1 MIARKLTGN
10 AAVDAIATMAV
21 TGNVIPAT
29 WYKTITT
36 SSGKADL
43 VAINIL
49 SDVLYWYRP
58 REVRDEYTGDVIAY
72 QKRFASDYLQRNYEQ
87 LSEHFGISKRQA
99 KDAVVRLEELGAV
112 KRIFRNV
119 ECGAG
124 MMGNVMFIAIDPKR
138 IAELTYPEQSA
149 CPDPMAKKRH
159 SYDGEDPDSGTPMSE
174 FRHRYGEN
182 SPDIYKDY
190 SETTERLSSDHP
202 TNQPENLS
210 CDKGDGGPAETSD
223 QFESA
228 WEKVPRS
235 KASQCAKEKA
245 WRVWGETL
253 GCEGVDE
260 DFLAKTYRRYV
271 IQQENA
277 GTEQRFIATL
287 STWLKPNRP
296 VAGLSLESAIAKRR
310 SERARI
316 ERQRA
321 EREAEARRQQEE
333 ERINRL
339 EAEWR
344 DSDPVAREL
353 WAKAWDFSS
362 LSRREAQTRLS
373 LTGTNCPSKLAAVV
387 RLRRKQPANWSFIFH
402 CPMYW
407 APENSVFYRV
417 QTVLLCPGAGSAHCL
432 PIALRPPD
440 PSPHDGFPSPHDGFQ
455 HRHEAHRYPSQH
467 HRA

>member
-1 MIARKLTGN
+1 MIPRKMTGN

-72 QKRFASDYLQRNYEQ
+72 QKRFASDYLQRSYEQ

-119 ECGAG
+119 ECGSG

-138 IAELTYPEQSA
+138 IAELTYPEQNP

-159 SYDGEDPDSGTPMSE
+159 SYDGENIAAGTPMTE
-174 FRHRYGEN
+174 FRHRYDEN

-190 SETTERLSSDHP
+190 SETTKRLSSDQP
-202 TNQPENLS
+202 TSQPGKLS
-210 CDKGDGGPAETSD
+210 CDKEDGGPAETSD
-223 QFESA
+223 EFESA

-245 WRVWGETL
+245 WRVWSDTL

-260 DFLAKTYRRYV
+260 DFLAKAYRRYV

-287 STWLKPNRP
+287 STWLKPNKP

-321 EREAEARRQQEE
+321 EREAEARRRQEE

-339 EAEWR
+339 ETEWR
-344 DSDPVAREL
+344 DSDPAAREL
-353 WAKAWDFSS
+353 WAKAWDFSGGFD
-362 LSRREAQTRLS
+362 RLGDAMS
-373 LTGTNCPSKLAAVV
+373 
-387 RLRRKQPANWSFIFH
+387 
-402 CPMYW
+402 
-407 APENSVFYRV
+407 EYRAYRDEKFK
-417 QTVLLCPGAGSAHCL
+417 PG
-432 PIALRPPD
+432 
-440 PSPHDGFPSPHDGFQ
+440 
-455 HRHEAHRYPSQH
+455 
-467 HRA
+467 

>member
-1 MIARKLTGN
+1 MIPRKMTGN

-72 QKRFASDYLQRNYEQ
+72 QKRFASDYLQRSYEQ

-119 ECGAG
+119 ECRAG

-138 IAELTYPEQSA
+138 IAELTYPEQNP

-159 SYDGEDPDSGTPMSE
+159 SYDGENIAVGTPMAE
-174 FRHRYGEN
+174 FRHRYGEK
-182 SPDIYKDY
+182 SPDKYKDY
-190 SETTERLSSDHP
+190 SETTDRLSSDQP
-202 TNQPENLS
+202 TSQPGKLS
-210 CDKGDGGPAETSD
+210 CDKEDGGLAETSD
-223 QFESA
+223 EFESA

-245 WRVWGETL
+245 WKVWSDTL
-253 GCEGVDE
+253 GCEGIDE
-260 DFLAKTYRRYV
+260 DFLAKAYRRYV

-287 STWLKPNRP
+287 STWLKPGKP
-296 VAGLSLESAIAKRR
+296 IAGRSLQTALD
-310 SERARI
+310 ERAAAR
-316 ERQRA
+316 ERA
-321 EREAEARRQQEE
+321 EKAEATRRAESEQRSKDEA
-333 ERINRL
+333 RARR

-344 DSDPVAREL
+344 ESDPEAMRL
-353 WAKAWDFSS
+353 YNRAWDFKNGFEGIGAAMAEYTAY
-362 LSRREAQTRLS
+362 RDAQMK
-373 LTGTNCPSKLAAVV
+373 P
-387 RLRRKQPANWSFIFH
+387 
-402 CPMYW
+402 
-407 APENSVFYRV
+407 
-417 QTVLLCPGAGSAHCL
+417 
-432 PIALRPPD
+432 
-440 PSPHDGFPSPHDGFQ
+440 
-455 HRHEAHRYPSQH
+455 
-467 HRA
+467 

>member
-10 AAVDAIATMAV
+10 AAIDAIATMAV

-138 IAELTYPEQSA
+138 IAELTYPEQST
-149 CPDPMAKKRH
+149 CPDPMTKKRH

-174 FRHRYGEN
+174 FRHRCGEI
-182 SPDIYKDY
+182 PTDIYKDY
-190 SETTERLSSDHP
+190 SETTRRSSSDHP
-202 TNQPENLS
+202 TSQPENLS
-210 CDKGDGGPAETSD
+210 CDKGDGGLTETSES
-223 QFESA
+223 FERA
-228 WEKVPRS
+228 WEKVPSS

-245 WRVWGETL
+245 WRVWQESLL
-253 GCEGVDE
+253 GDDVDE
-260 DFLAKTYRRYV
+260 DFLAGSYRRYV
-271 IQQENA
+271 IQQEQA
-277 GTEQRFIATL
+277 GTEARFIATL

-296 VAGLSLESAIAKRR
+296 ITGLSLDTALENRR
-310 SERARI
+310 
-316 ERQRA
+316 RQRTRA
-321 EREAEARRQQEE
+321 ERQAAERRAEERRRMEE
-333 ERINRL
+333 ERIQAL
-339 EAEWR
+339 EIAWR
-344 DSDPVAREL
+344 DSDPEAQRL
-353 WAKAWDFSS
+353 WSLAWD
-362 LSRREAQTRLS
+362 
-373 LTGTNCPSKLAAVV
+373 
-387 RLRRKQPANWSFIFH
+387 
-402 CPMYW
+402 Y
-407 APENSVFYRV
+407 
-417 QTVLLCPGAGSAHCL
+417 GAGFDRMGDAM
-432 PIALRPPD
+432 
-440 PSPHDGFPSPHDGFQ
+440 GK
-455 HRHEAHRYPSQH
+455 Y
-467 HRA
+467 RAYRDEKFKPG

>member
-1 MIARKLTGN
+1 MIPRKLTGN
-10 AAVDAIATMAV
+10 AAVDAIATTAV
-21 TGNVIPAT
+21 TGNVTPAT

-36 SSGKADL
+36 PSGKADL

-72 QKRFASDYLQRNYEQ
+72 QKHFASDYLQRNYEQ

-124 MMGNVMFIAIDPKR
+124 MMGNVMFIAIEPKR
-138 IAELTYPEQSA
+138 IAELTYPEQST
-149 CPDPMAKKRH
+149 CPDPMTKKRH
-159 SYDGEDPDSGTPMSE
+159 SYDGDGIAEDTPMTE
-174 FRHRYGEN
+174 FRHRYDDN

-210 CDKGDGGPAETSD
+210 CDKGDGGLVETSD
-223 QFESA
+223 EFESA

-277 GTEQRFIATL
+277 V
-287 STWLKPNRP
+287 SVKD
-296 VAGLSLESAIAKRR
+296 SA
-310 SERARI
+310 S
-316 ERQRA
+316 
-321 EREAEARRQQEE
+321 
-333 ERINRL
+333 
-339 EAEWR
+339 
-344 DSDPVAREL
+344 
-353 WAKAWDFSS
+353 
-362 LSRREAQTRLS
+362 
-373 LTGTNCPSKLAAVV
+373 
-387 RLRRKQPANWSFIFH
+387 
-402 CPMYW
+402 
-407 APENSVFYRV
+407 
-417 QTVLLCPGAGSAHCL
+417 
-432 PIALRPPD
+432 
-440 PSPHDGFPSPHDGFQ
+440 
-455 HRHEAHRYPSQH
+455 
-467 HRA
+467 